1 MLGHIQRGGSPV
13 AFDRVLGTRFGVA
26 AVDAA
31 SNGDFGKMVA
41 LHGTDIE
48 LVALEDALAEP
59 KLLDP
64 KLFETAQVFF
74 G

>member
-1 MLGHIQRGGSPV
+1 
-13 AFDRVLGTRFGVA
+13 
-26 AVDAA
+26 
-31 SNGDFGKMVA
+31 MVA

-48 LVALEDALAEP
+48 LVALEDALNEP
-59 KLLDP
+59 KLLDD

>member
-26 AVDAA
+26 AIDAA

-41 LHGTDIE
+41 LHGTAIE
-48 LVALEDALAEP
+48 LVALEDALSKP

-64 KLFETAQVFF
+64 ALFETAQVFF